1 MTRNN
6 LLPPRHGDKINRETH
21 EPREIFLPRLVQR
34 GEGRGEELKSISC
47 RAAIQTVVSS
57 VEIMSLET
65 TLTDTVNRL
74 RQGRFPNEQA
84 ISQGIVLRVLQ
95 ELGWDT
101 WDTTIVWPEF
111 KTGEG
116 RVDFALCHPSSQP
129 ADFIEVKQPGKAEE
143 SVRQALEYAFHKGVP
158 FVVLT
163 DGRTW
168 SFYLPAE
175 QGSYEDRRVYKLDLY
190 ERSPAEASD
199 ILRRY
204 LEYSRVASGE
214 ALETARK
221 EYRSRNRRSQA
232 KATIPEAWREL
243 IEKGNEDLVDLV
255 ANTVESKIGVR
266 PDNDEVAEFLAG
278 LGKSIIVEAAQREI
292 PQPARIPIRSTVP
305 TTGVEPTRRGKLI
318 LLGKSHNY
326 QNAKDAMVVVLRELA
341 KNNSSF
347 LERCSQHSDAQGRKR
362 RYIAR
367 SLEELY
373 PDREDLREM
382 HEALPDGWFVATN
395 LNNVLKKTIIKLAT
409 EVAGLTFG
417 KDVIVEF

>member
-1 MTRNN
+1 
-6 LLPPRHGDKINRETH
+6 
-21 EPREIFLPRLVQR
+21 
-34 GEGRGEELKSISC
+34 
-47 RAAIQTVVSS
+47 
-57 VEIMSLET
+57 MSLET
-65 TLTDTVNRL
+65 TLTDITTRL

-101 WDTTIVWPEF
+101 WDTTIVWPEY

-116 RVDFALCHPSSQP
+116 RVDFALCHPPSKP

-143 SVRQALEYAFHKGVP
+143 SVRQALEYAFHTGVP

-190 ERSPAEASD
+190 ERPPAEAAE

-204 LEYSRVASGE
+204 LERSRVESGE

-232 KATIPEAWREL
+232 KAAIPEAWREL
-243 IEKGNEDLVDLV
+243 VEKGDEDLVDLV
-255 ANTVESKIGVR
+255 ASAVESKTGVR

-278 LGKSIIVEAAQREI
+278 LGKTIIVESAQRNISE
-292 PQPARIPIRSTVP
+292 QSRVSTRPAVSVTSGESSRS
-305 TTGVEPTRRGKLI
+305 GKLVI
-318 LLGKSHNY
+318 LGKSHAY
-326 QNAKDAMVVVLRELA
+326 HNAKDAMVIVLRELA
-341 KNNSSF
+341 KNNPTF
-347 LERCSQHSDAQGRKR
+347 LERCSQHPDAQGRKR

-367 SLEELY
+367 LPEELY

-382 HEALPDGWFVATN
+382 RETLPDGWLVATN
-395 LNNVLKKTIIKLAT
+395 LNNVLKKNIIRLAA